1 MRILIPLFLFLV
13 LLAPI
18 PALAADATFFGP
30 LIPPECNCDD
40 GDKPTAADYGCVLAT
55 VQNTTNLVISL
66 SIILAMFYM
75 VLIGFQFIT
84 SAGNPGARE
93 AARKRVMNLVFGFLL
108 LLGAWLIV
116 DFIMKTLYKPDAS
129 AGAVTLGPWNS
140 ILGASTDT
148 MCLKVAPPPP
158 PLPTLTGETPSTG
171 TGTSGTQTG
180 TGSNCPAA
188 DPSIMVAFPA
198 SATQGETEKATQTTV
213 NNFLAMREA
222 ALADN
227 INLKV
232 TDGYRPDSEQ
242 LSLWNQYCS
251 SGTCTRAVAR
261 PCSLGGNG
269 SNHNSG
275 LAIDIAVGCSNGQSN
290 CNTAT
295 YNWLK
300 ANGARWGFR
309 NALPSDP
316 VHWSPS
322 GR

>member
-1 MRILIPLFLFLV
+1 MRILIPFFLFLV

-30 LIPPECNCDD
+30 LIPPECNCEE

-55 VQNTTNLVISL
+55 VQNATNLVISL

-84 SAGNPGARE
+84 SAGNPSARE
-93 AARKRVMNLVFGFLL
+93 AARKRVMNLVFGFIL
-108 LLGAWLIV
+108 LLGAWLVV

-140 ILGASTDT
+140 ILGAGTDT
-148 MCLKVAPPPP
+148 MCLKIAPPPP

-188 DPSIMVAFPA
+188 DPSTMVAFPA
-198 SATQGETEKATQTTV
+198 SAVSGGSEKASADTV
-213 NNFLAMREA
+213 RNFLAMREA
-222 ALADN
+222 ALADGVD
-227 INLKV
+227 LKV
-232 TDGYRPDSEQ
+232 TDGYRPESEQ
-242 LSLWNQYCS
+242 VDLWNRRDEI
-251 SGTCTRAVAR
+251 GLVAR
-261 PCSLGGNG
+261 PCTLGGSG
-269 SNHNSG
+269 SNHNKGVALDLDVDCRKSDSG
-275 LAIDIAVGCSNGQSN
+275 
-290 CNTAT
+290 CNSAKF
-295 YNWLK
+295 NWLK
-300 ANGARWGFR
+300 ANGARWNFR
-309 NALPSDP
+309 NSLPNDV